1 MLFGLQNR
9 LDPSDICL
17 KKVVNILN
25 EKKLENLQSFNFT
38 CNLLKTWRFLKF
50 LLISNYFNCEV
61 KHSLYFIILHMI

>member
-25 EKKLENLQSFNFT
+25 EKVRKFTKFQLYMQPFKNLEIFKVLIDIKLF
-38 CNLLKTWRFLKF
+38 
-50 LLISNYFNCEV
+50 
-61 KHSLYFIILHMI
+61 